1 MGNIEKITGF
11 MDECRKMGLDVLGPD
26 VNESAFHFSVNKEGQ
41 IRFGLGAI
49 KGNGEAAAAQ
59 IIEERKKNGNY
70 ETIYDL
76 VARISTRSLNKKS
89 MESMVYAGALDSLGL
104 KRWQYFTQMNNAT
117 SLDNIIKYGQTIQQ
131 NKEGG
136 SGQVSLFGSASDTVG
151 LSAPKIPN
159 GVAWSDLETLN
170 KEKDVVGF
178 YLSGHPLDNF
188 AQTIRFS
195 NHTKI
200 KEVEEKKDQE
210 LTIIGIIES
219 RRNGLTKMGDP
230 FCSFVITDYDSSLE
244 IALFKKDYMAF
255 HTYAEIGHIVQIKG
269 RYEKRFRDSTD
280 YKFSIHQ
287 IVLLSEVLEKN
298 SRELILHLDVEG
310 LYDWQKDRLDQLLQ
324 ENEGSKKLVFSLFD
338 SGEPTM
344 APVPMVSNSIRV
356 GITEELITE
365 LEKLV
370 DRVEV
375 R

>member
-1 MGNIEKITGF
+1 M
-11 MDECRKMGLDVLGPD
+11 
-26 VNESAFHFSVNKEGQ
+26 
-41 IRFGLGAI
+41 
-49 KGNGEAAAAQ
+49 
-59 IIEERKKNGNY
+59 
-70 ETIYDL
+70 
-76 VARISTRSLNKKS
+76 
-89 MESMVYAGALDSLGL
+89 
-104 KRWQYFTQMNNAT
+104 
-117 SLDNIIKYGQTIQQ
+117 
-131 NKEGG
+131 
-136 SGQVSLFGSASDTVG
+136 
-151 LSAPKIPN
+151 
-159 GVAWSDLETLN
+159 
-170 KEKDVVGF
+170 
-178 YLSGHPLDNF
+178 
-188 AQTIRFS
+188 
-195 NHTKI
+195 
-200 KEVEEKKDQE
+200 
-210 LTIIGIIES
+210 
-219 RRNGLTKMGDP
+219 
-230 FCSFVITDYDSSLE
+230 
-244 IALFKKDYMAF
+244 
-255 HTYAEIGHIVQIKG
+255 QIKG